1 MLLRSAGLTLDNLH
15 VFRLG
20 GDVLL
25 AAWDNQEPPDAPI
38 EIDFDGKM
46 AGRQRARMRLATAAG
61 NSRTFL
67 AFRAPTAEFTGT
79 VAIKHGAHALR
90 CHMADGAVPD
100 VAILIGALGDPE
112 QARLVGYI
120 MGVCRGTFRMSEIEE
135 FAGFSRQLLLACG
148 PKPTIQFR
156 PRATLAA
163 GHVIY
168 SAAPSPECGAIE
180 AIYGGSAKRVLE
192 LPFRPVAAPSELGDS
207 HLVLIA
213 PRWAATAGIANVMV
227 GERGLASAELLP
239 IGNIPS
245 VASLAEQ
252 KKLTNSER
260 HYVLRCLGLIGS
272 DEAFAAA
279 RALQILAPEPMREL
293 ANPKHPIGAMLEF
306 SASCGAA
313 GVFLQGWVRDRNA
326 LVQNAELLSPFGA
339 EALKDLWHR
348 LPRPDLQK
356 TPGFSGGHH
365 PRPGFVAL
373 VPIVEPVPILQH
385 GLRLVTAG
393 GTVTTTAPLRVLSD
407 VETRNAVLSAVA
419 PNDLSPRILAEVVAP
434 ATAELHRRVMAGQ
447 TAPEIVEI
455 GPQKPNP
462 AVSIIIPLYRNLS
475 FLRLQTSAF
484 AVDPEIGRDAEL
496 IYVLDSPEQRGELEH
511 LLRGL
516 HVVTGMPFR
525 LVVMSGNF
533 GYAAAN
539 NCGVRAARGN
549 LLMLMNSDVIPLG
562 ANWLRSLRTALRIGS
577 AARPMGAIGPK
588 LIFDDGSLQHAGL
601 TFERDI
607 DGRWYNTHFFK
618 GYPRDWPA
626 ANVSRS
632 VPGVTG
638 AAMLMPRAVY
648 EEVGGF
654 SEDYVVGD
662 YEDSDLC
669 LKLRSR
675 GYDIRYEPRAE
686 LYHFERRSI
695 TLHAGYVGTAASAY
709 NRALHAER
717 WSAVMEEIT
726 AGEELSD
733 EEPVAEEV
741 IEERPMVREPPVE
754 ELVTSNPATE
764 ILINTS
770 EAALFEAAAA
780 RGAQ

>member
-1 MLLRSAGLTLDNLH
+1 MLLRSAGLILDDLH

-25 AAWDNQEPPDAPI
+25 AAWDDHEPPDAAI
-38 EIDFDGKM
+38 ELDLDGKT
-46 AGRQRARMRLATAAG
+46 AGRQRAKMRLATSAG
-61 NSRTFL
+61 AFRAFL
-67 AFRAPTAEFTGT
+67 AFRAPTAAFAGT
-79 VAIKHGAHALR
+79 VSIKHGKHALR
-90 CHMADGAVPD
+90 CDMASG
-100 VAILIGALGDPE
+100 VAQDAALLIGALGEPE
-112 QARLVGYI
+112 QARLVGYV
-120 MGVCRGTFRMSEIEE
+120 MGLCRGTFRISEVGE
-135 FAGFSRQLLLACG
+135 FAAFSRRLLLACG
-148 PKPTIQFR
+148 RKPTIQFQ
-156 PRATLAA
+156 PRATLAT
-163 GHVIY
+163 GHVVY
-168 SAAPSPECGAIE
+168 AAAPSPETGAVE
-180 AIYGGSAKRVLE
+180 AIYGASDKRVLE
-192 LPFRPVAAPSELGDS
+192 LPFRPVVAPSDLGDS

-213 PRWAATAGIANVMV
+213 PRWAAAAGIASVMV
-227 GERGLASAELLP
+227 GDRGLASAELLP
-239 IGNIPS
+239 VGNIPS

-252 KKLTNSER
+252 KKLSSAER

-272 DEAFAAA
+272 EEAFAAA

-293 ANPKHPIGAMLEF
+293 ANPKHPIGAVLEF
-306 SASCGAA
+306 SASCGGA
-313 GVFLQGWVRDRNA
+313 GVFVKGWVRDRNT
-326 LVQNAELLSPFGA
+326 LVQDAELLSPFGA
-339 EALKDLWHR
+339 EPLKALWHR

-356 TPGFSGGHH
+356 APGFAGDHH
-365 PRPGFVAL
+365 TRPGFVAL
-373 VPIVEPVPILQH
+373 VPIIEPVPILQH

-407 VETRNAVLSAVA
+407 AETRNAVLSAVA
-419 PNDLSPRILAEVVAP
+419 SNDLSPRILADVVAP

-447 TAPEIVEI
+447 SAPEIVEI
-455 GPQKPNP
+455 GPPKANP

-539 NCGVRAARGN
+539 NTGVRAARGN
-549 LLMLMNSDVIPLG
+549 QLMLMNSDVIPLG
-562 ANWLRSLRTALRIGS
+562 SNWLRSLRTALRIGS
-577 AARPMGAIGPK
+577 AARPMGAVGPK

-618 GYPRDWPA
+618 GYPRDWAA

-695 TLHAGYVGTAASAY
+695 TLHSGYVGSAASAY

-717 WSAVMEEIT
+717 WSAMMEEIT

-733 EEPVAEEV
+733 EEPMADEALDEP
-741 IEERPMVREPPVE
+741 RAASEPPVE
-754 ELVTSNPATE
+754 ELVTNNPAAE
-764 ILINTS
+764 VLINTS
-770 EAALFEAAAA
+770 QNALFEATAAGVV
-780 RGAQ
+780 R

>member
-1 MLLRSAGLTLDNLH
+1 MLLRSANLILDELH

-25 AAWDNQEPPDAPI
+25 AAWDSDQPPDTLI
-38 EIDFDGKM
+38 ELELEGKPG
-46 AGRQRARMRLATAAG
+46 GRQRAKMCLALAAG
-61 NSRTFL
+61 AFRTFF
-67 AFRAPTAEFTGT
+67 AFRAPAADFSGT
-79 VAIKHGAHALR
+79 VSIKHGKQTLR
-90 CHMADGAVPD
+90 CRPANGGAED
-100 VAILIGALGDPE
+100 TALLISGLGESE
-112 QARLVGYI
+112 QARLVGYV
-120 MGVCRGTFRMSEIEE
+120 MGVCRGTFRISEVEE
-135 FAGFSRQLLLACG
+135 FAGFSRRLLLACG
-148 PKPTIQFR
+148 RKPTIQFQ
-156 PRATLAA
+156 PRATLATGYVVYA
-163 GHVIY
+163 
-168 SAAPSPECGAIE
+168 AAPSPETGAIE
-180 AIYGGSAKRVLE
+180 AIYAGGDKRVLE
-192 LPFRPVAAPSELGDS
+192 FPFRPVVAPSELGDS
-207 HLVLIA
+207 HLILIA
-213 PRWAATAGIANVMV
+213 PRWAAASGIANVVV
-227 GERGLASAELLP
+227 GEKGLAGAELLP
-239 IGNIPS
+239 IGNVPS

-252 KKLTNSER
+252 KKLTAAER
-260 HYVLRCLGLIGS
+260 HYVLRCLGLVGS
-272 DEAFAAA
+272 EEAFAAA
-279 RALQILAPEPMREL
+279 RALQILAPEPAREL
-293 ANPKHPIGAMLEF
+293 ANPKHPVGATLEF
-306 SASCGAA
+306 SASCGSA
-313 GVFLQGWVRDRNA
+313 GVFLQGWIRDRNA
-326 LVQNAELLSPFGA
+326 LVHDAELLSPFGS
-339 EALKDLWHR
+339 EPLKDLWHR
-348 LPRPDLQK
+348 LPRPDLRK
-356 TPGFSGGHH
+356 VPGFEGDRHS
-365 PRPGFVAL
+365 RPGFVAL
-373 VPIVEPVPILQH
+373 VPITEPVPVLQH
-385 GLRLVTAG
+385 GIRLITAG
-393 GTVTTTAPLRVLSD
+393 GTMTTTAPLRVLSD

-419 PNDLSPRILAEVVAP
+419 SNDLSPRILADVVAP
-434 ATAELHRRVMAGQ
+434 ATAELHRRVMASQ

-455 GPQKPNP
+455 GPQKANP

-516 HVVTGMPFR
+516 HVVTGLPFR

-539 NCGVRAARGN
+539 NTGVRAARGN

-577 AARPMGAIGPK
+577 VARPMGAVGPK

-675 GYDIRYEPRAE
+675 GYDILYEPRAE

-695 TLHAGYVGTAASAY
+695 TLHTGYVGTAASAY

-717 WSAVMEEIT
+717 WSDMMEEIT
-726 AGEELSD
+726 AGEELSA
-733 EEPVAEEV
+733 EEPVVEEMLG
-741 IEERPMVREPPVE
+741 EEPMPAEPPVE
-754 ELVTSNPATE
+754 ELVTNNPAGE
-764 ILINTS
+764 ALINTS
-770 EAALFEAAAA
+770 ERALFEAAGGM
-780 RGAQ
+780 R